1 MVTHFSG
8 ILCADNALWGG
19 SERHSMLTHTTAE
32 ELPPFLLCFK
42 LAAFGPDAETSLC
55 PGTCG
60 LALVWQGSWA
70 FTVEIELFAWSV
82 TPAHVK
88 LCHLKLHHWQDLL
101 KKSQCLAHMYTVL
114 SASDTSV
121 CACSGPGISLFPYFK
136 QPSVLI
142 SADVFLGTD
151 SREKGILFL
160 VDKLHQDCYTM
171 GCFSLSSKAV
181 SSWRH

>member
-8 ILCADNALWGG
+8 FLCADNALWGG
-19 SERHSMLTHTTAE
+19 SERHSMLTHTMAE

-82 TPAHVK
+82 TLAHVK
-88 LCHLKLHHWQDLL
+88 PCHLKLHHWQDLL

-121 CACSGPGISLFPYFK
+121 CACSGPGISLFPYLSNLRFWF
-136 QPSVLI
+136 Q
-142 SADVFLGTD
+142 
-151 SREKGILFL
+151 
-160 VDKLHQDCYTM
+160 QM
-171 GCFSLSSKAV
+171 FSWGQTAERRGYFF
-181 SSWRH
+181 W